1 MSDLSHSDVPVKKR
15 RRPPLSCEQCRKRKI
30 RCDRTY
36 PCNHCK
42 KSKDAICTY
51 AASHKP
57 EAAARRPQPTLPSTE
72 ASAHSSPRVPL
83 PVLQQER
90 PDFSEFHR
98 QSTLPTPLRDPSST
112 QPSTPSQS
120 ASASAS
126 NVDWLVAR
134 VSQLEKKLAENVHL
148 QDSSQEP
155 IHSGPLSI
163 DTTVHIKGSVSKT
176 RYFGESHWMNGASLV
191 RATTHHQ
198 ELARRSFNN
207 F

>member
-30 RCDRTY
+30 RCDRTF

-57 EAAARRPQPTLPSTE
+57 EVTSRRPQPSLPSTE
-72 ASAHSSPRVPL
+72 ASAHSSPRVPF
-83 PVLQQER
+83 PALQQER
-90 PDFSEFHR
+90 PDFEFSR
-98 QSTLPTPLRDPSST
+98 QSTLPTPLRDPFST

-126 NVDWLVAR
+126 NVDRLVAR
-134 VSQLEKKLAENVHL
+134 VSQLEKKLAQNVHL
-148 QDSSQEP
+148 HDPSEVS
-155 IHSGPLSI
+155 IHYGPLSI

-191 RATTHHQ
+191 CATALYR
-198 ELARRSFNN
+198 ELANQFTNN